1 MDNNTYKQLSERSS
15 KARSDIAENSLLKIW
30 SYFNSLKNIDKTNL
44 LKNIQSGQ
52 VVYYAPVQEIKGS
65 RLINFPT
72 KGEIY
77 IDEKFMQEEPEIATF
92 QITHECLHGV
102 SLIKDGKQ
110 IIFGHSSRGGSDTN
124 RYNGVLE
131 ASTQMFAEDAEG
143 RRLPESIDYL
153 YYVKNIMR
161 AMKVLFGEETLAN
174 QFLGNNTDFEKAV
187 DSFSQYK
194 FDDFNS
200 SMSDIYL
207 LERKKQRI
215 GLSEEEI
222 QTLENYKLGLNKSV
236 AELISLK
243 SKDNPQIF
251 DMIANEIQDEK
262 FSKQLNPN
270 FILRQKD
277 EILYDFA
284 KKFGSSYRY
293 LESDSDYEE
302 RINSEQSD
310 IEYIAEYVNRY
321 NMGKLNDL
329 DIRSKIV
336 DKETGK
342 METRRIF
349 QLLNAA
355 KILSIGNQNYF
366 ETLCKSPEVKEIL
379 ERMMKSPHIQNVIED
394 GEQTKKNN
402 PNSKK
407 PLTDGEKMNIDA
419 KKALK
424 TKKEE
429 LKVSD
434 LDDEEI
440 IFSDIITRVQKGVT
454 TLGGFGKEDL
464 ALARICCFQREIKT
478 VQRDFGGNYGLEV
491 IEYSIDPQKIKRDT
505 IKARI
510 SNLDINQM
518 TRRIA
523 DKIRGINPKEKD
535 DSDKIVK

>member
-72 KGEIY
+72 NGEIY

-251 DMIANEIQDEK
+251 DMIANEIQNER

-277 EILYDFA
+277 EILHDFA

-329 DIRSKIV
+329 DIRSKII

-429 LKVSD
+429 LKVRD

-491 IEYSIDPQKIKRDT
+491 IEDSIDPQKIKRDT

>member
-161 AMKVLFGEETLAN
+161 AMKVLFGEETLVN

-222 QTLENYKLGLNKSV
+222 QTLENYKLDLNKSV

-243 SKDNPQIF
+243 LKDNPQIF
-251 DMIANEIQDEK
+251 DMIANEIHDER

-277 EILYDFA
+277 EILHDFA

-429 LKVSD
+429 LKVRD

-491 IEYSIDPQKIKRDT
+491 IEDSIDPQKIKRDT

-523 DKIRGINPKEKD
+523 DKIRGINTKEKD